1 MFTLSLLLLPL
12 GYIVYLIGLAVYR
25 IWFHPLSKFP
35 GPKAAAV
42 SEYWEAWWNIWPH
55 KGGCLFEVE
64 RLHGV
69 HGAAVR
75 MGPNEIHVNDPR
87 YYHELYR
94 LGSRYYKDPEMHKVL
109 GAPSSTVAETDPV
122 LHKIRRG
129 ALEQLFS
136 RQSILKL
143 EPMVMG
149 KVERWSNKLE
159 EHFQAGKP
167 VPMEFALKSLTMD
180 MVTTF
185 AFGQEFGAV
194 EDPGFMSIPVRLF
207 RNYLMS
213 LHVIKAFPF
222 VKLLQGLPYF
232 IARHIS
238 SSVEMGRHLED
249 LSDGHINS
257 FVDKWQNGD
266 KPNFPT
272 VIGRLLTP
280 NEDKGF
286 QVPSKQGIKD
296 EVITL
301 VSAGNDTTGIT
312 SMVGLFQ
319 ILSNPKIYDRLLA
332 ELKTILPKVD
342 SVAPYTELEKL
353 PYLTAC
359 IKESLRYASAA
370 ASRTPRLV
378 PPGGI
383 YLPDGRFVPAGTRI
397 GMAIYLIHFNPDLFP
412 NPRVFDP
419 ERWLRDPAE
428 MTVQNK
434 FLVPFSKG
442 SRACLGINLAHMEL
456 YTIMAYLI
464 RRHDLKLYNTT
475 AKDMEWWDMVIPEFK
490 GTFKAWTGKRTE

>member
-1 MFTLSLLLLPL
+1 MFALSLLFLPL
-12 GYIVYLIGLAVYR
+12 GYVVYLIGLAVYR
-25 IWFHPLSKFP
+25 IWFHPLSSFP

-64 RLHGV
+64 RLHKV

-94 LGSRYYKDPEMHKVL
+94 LGSKYYKDPEMHKVL

-159 EHFQAGKP
+159 EHYKAGKP

-194 EDPGFMSIPVRLF
+194 EDPEFMSIPVRLF

-222 VKLLQGLPYF
+222 VKLLQRLPYF
-232 IARHIS
+232 IARHVS
-238 SSVEMGRHLED
+238 PSVEMGRHLED

-257 FVDKWQNGD
+257 FVSKWQIGD

-319 ILSNPKIYDRLLA
+319 ILSNPQIHDRLLA
-332 ELKTILPKVD
+332 ELKTILPSVD
-342 SVAPYTELEKL
+342 SVVPYPELEKL

-397 GMAIYLIHFNPDLFP
+397 GMAIYLIHYNPDLFP

-419 ERWLRDPAE
+419 ERWLKDPAE

-442 SRACLGINLAHMEL
+442 TRACLGINLAHMEL

-464 RRHDLKLYNTT
+464 RRHDLKIYNTT

>member
-1 MFTLSLLLLPL
+1 
-12 GYIVYLIGLAVYR
+12 
-25 IWFHPLSKFP
+25 
-35 GPKAAAV
+35 
-42 SEYWEAWWNIWPH
+42 
-55 KGGCLFEVE
+55 
-64 RLHGV
+64 
-69 HGAAVR
+69 
-75 MGPNEIHVNDPR
+75 
-87 YYHELYR
+87 
-94 LGSRYYKDPEMHKVL
+94 MHKVL

-122 LHKIRRG
+122 LHKLRRG

-143 EPMVMG
+143 EPMLMG
-149 KVERWSNKLE
+149 KIERWSKKLE
-159 EHFQAGKP
+159 EFFEAGKP

-194 EDPGFMSIPVRLF
+194 EDPKFQSIPVRLF

-213 LHVIKAFPF
+213 LHFIKAFPF
-222 VKLLQGLPYF
+222 VKMLQNLPYF

-238 SSVEMGRHLED
+238 PSIEMGRYLEE
-249 LSDGHINS
+249 LSSNHINS
-257 FVDKWQNGD
+257 FVDKWEKGD
-266 KPNFPT
+266 KPSFPT
-272 VIGRLLTP
+272 VVGRLLTP
-280 NEDKGF
+280 NEEKGF

-319 ILSNPKIYDRLLA
+319 ILSNPQIYDRLLA
-332 ELKTILPKVD
+332 ELKTVLPYVD
-342 SVAPYTELEKL
+342 SIAQYQELEKL

-397 GMAIYLIHFNPDLFP
+397 GMAIYLIHYNPELFP
-412 NPRVFDP
+412 NPKTFDP
-419 ERWLRDPAE
+419 ERWLQDPAE
-428 MTVQNK
+428 MAVANK

-442 SRACLGINLAHMEL
+442 SRACIGINLAHMEL

-464 RRHDLKLYNTT
+464 RRHDLKIHNTT

-490 GTFKAWTGKRTE
+490 GTFEAWTGKRSE